1 MKDNRKIDKGGKID
15 DNNNNKEKN
24 NRKNDTCII

>member
-1 MKDNRKIDKGGKID
+1 MKDNGKINKGGKID

-24 NRKNDTCII
+24 NRRMIHV